1 MYYLAYGSN
10 LNLKEMKHRCPF
22 YKVVGTMYLY
32 NFKLSF
38 KGEVNRFLTIESKEG
53 SIVPIGIFKIN
64 KLFIKNLDKYEGYPY
79 LYDKK
84 EIEFELN
91 GKKVKGLIYIMK
103 DEFDYALPDSNYFKR
118 CEVGYNDFNFDKSY
132 LNEALNYTANSITNK
147 KMTRNLH
154 LWQFFD
160 KKWLH
165 LLKK

>member
-53 SIVPIGIFKIN
+53 SIAPIGIFKVN
-64 KLFIKNLDKYEGYPY
+64 KLFIKSLDKYEGYPY

-91 GKKVKGLIYIMK
+91 GKKVKGLIYIMN
-103 DEFDYALPDSNYFKR
+103 DEFDYVLPDYYYFKR

-132 LNEALNYTANSITNK
+132 LYEALNYTANSITNK

-154 LWQFFD
+154 L
-160 KKWLH
+160 
-165 LLKK
+165 

>member
-22 YKVVGTMYLY
+22 SKVVGTLYLS

-53 SIVPIGIFKIN
+53 SIAPIGIFKVN
-64 KLFIKNLDKYEGYPY
+64 KLFIKSLDKYEGYPY

-91 GKKVKGLIYIMK
+91 GKKVKGLIYIMN
-103 DEFDYALPDSNYFKR
+103 DEFDYVLPDYYYFKR

-132 LNEALNYTANSITNK
+132 LYEALNYTANSIK
-147 KMTRNLH
+147 SKEMTRKLH
-154 LWQFFD
+154 L
-160 KKWLH
+160 
-165 LLKK
+165 

>member
-22 YKVVGTMYLY
+22 SKVVGTLYLS

-38 KGEVNRFLTIESKEG
+38 KGEENGFLTIEQKKG
-53 SIVPIGIFKIN
+53 SIAPIGIFKVN
-64 KLFIKNLDKYEGYPY
+64 KLFIKSLDKYEGYPY

-91 GKKVKGLIYIMK
+91 GKKVKGLIYIMN
-103 DEFDYALPDSNYFKR
+103 DEFDYVLPDYYYFKR

-132 LNEALNYTANSITNK
+132 LYEALNYTANSIK
-147 KMTRNLH
+147 SKEMTRKLH
-154 LWQFFD
+154 L
-160 KKWLH
+160 
-165 LLKK
+165 

>member
-22 YKVVGTMYLY
+22 SKVVGTMYLY

-53 SIVPIGIFKIN
+53 SIAPIGIFKVN
-64 KLFIKNLDKYEGYPY
+64 KLFIKSLDKYEGYPY

-91 GKKVKGLIYIMK
+91 GKKIKGLIYIMN
-103 DEFDYALPDSNYFKR
+103 DEFDYVLPDSNYFKR

-132 LNEALNYTANSITNK
+132 LYEALNYTANSIK
-147 KMTRNLH
+147 SKEMTRKLH
-154 LWQFFD
+154 L
-160 KKWLH
+160 
-165 LLKK
+165 